1 MKNLWFKILITASLF
16 FLAGEKG
23 VAQNLPDAQ
32 QIVNLAI
39 QAHGGKAY
47 NDFKASFDF
56 RSHHF
61 KIRIDGP
68 KFTYERFGT
77 DSIGT
82 YHDVLDN
89 KGFVRF
95 RNNNR
100 QTLNDK
106 NKNIFRNSLNSV
118 VYFALLPHFLNDP
131 AVNKKYLGMA
141 EIKGE
146 HYYKIE
152 VSFDEKGGGDD
163 YQDIFIYWFHQ
174 DEYTMDYLAYKYHTN
189 EGGIRFR
196 DAFNV
201 RSLSG
206 ILFADYHN
214 YKGLYEQEPLVEHDS
229 LFNNNRL
236 ELLSEIELRN
246 IVVNH

>member
-1 MKNLWFKILITASLF
+1 MKNLWFKTFILTSLF
-16 FLAGEKG
+16 FLAGEKAI
-23 VAQNLPDAQ
+23 AQNPPDAQ
-32 QIVNLAI
+32 QIVDLAI
-39 QAHGGKAY
+39 QAHGGQAY
-47 NDFKASFDF
+47 NNLRVSFDF
-56 RSHHF
+56 RSHHY
-61 KIRIDGP
+61 KIHINGP
-68 KFTYERFGT
+68 EFTYERFGT
-77 DSIGT
+77 DSTGT

-95 RNNNR
+95 RNSNR
-100 QTLNDK
+100 QTLSDK
-106 NKNIFRNSLNSV
+106 NRNIFRNSLNSV

-131 AVNKKYLGMA
+131 AVNKKYIGTA
-141 EIKGE
+141 EIRGE
-146 HYYKIE
+146 PYHKIE
-152 VSFDEKGGGDD
+152 VSFDKKGGGDD

-174 DEYTMDYLAYKYHTN
+174 EAYTMDYLAYEYHTN

-214 YKGLYEQEPLVEHDS
+214 YKGLYEQEPLVEHDR
-229 LFNNNRL
+229 LFNNDQL

-246 IVVNH
+246 IVISH